1 MGKRAASPGPED
13 AAGFP
18 AGPAGLPPAQ
28 PFPEHAAR
36 LDYAPLRRR
45 LEAAEAGEGEAV
57 TPGLHGCCAYCG
69 GPPPAGAAEPHRCP
83 ACRRVTYCCAKHA
96 RLDAAAHGRVC
107 AHLQHVAALE
117 RVAEADWL
125 AALDRTLAA
134 PEREPAEAAEAGPA
148 AGWREYFERAGWA
161 AGRAAAGGGKRRKV
175 LRDGERE
182 PGAPG
187 PDEAAVRCLVAAVL
201 SYPLSL
207 AHALLRQPQL
217 AAVHAKLGRPRR
229 RFGVHVLGAAAA
241 ECRHPAGWAELL
253 RTLELGLGGPEGGG
267 ERIAGIDIALVGLEV
282 PDRLHAA
289 TVQVG
294 AGARVALHGW
304 KGDYVRHSIDSRAS
318 HRAPTDL

>member
-1 MGKRAASPGPED
+1 MVKRAASPGPEG
-13 AAGFP
+13 AAADFP
-18 AGPAGLPPAQ
+18 AGPGLPLAQ

-45 LEAAEAGEGEAV
+45 LEAAAAGEGEAV

-69 GPPPAGAAEPHRCP
+69 GPPPAGAEPHRCP

-125 AALDRTLAA
+125 GALDRTLAA

-161 AGRAAAGGGKRRKV
+161 AGRAGGGGGKRRKV
-175 LRDGERE
+175 LRDGE

-187 PDEAAVRCLVAAVL
+187 PDGAAVRCLVAAVL
-201 SYPLSL
+201 SYPLTL
-207 AHALLRQPQL
+207 AHALQRQPQL
-217 AAVHAKLGRPRR
+217 AAAHAKLGRPRR

-253 RTLELGLGGPEGGG
+253 RTLELGLGGPEEGG
-267 ERIAGIDIALVGLEV
+267 ERIAGIDVALVGPEV

-289 TVQVG
+289 TLRVG

-304 KGDYVRHSIDSRAS
+304 KGDYVRAIDRFACVPSGS
-318 HRAPTDL
+318 D